1 MFFDAVSTGHMGLA
15 TVHSESA
22 ESVLDRLI
30 TLIKKD
36 VKAQYYTEE
45 FLKKVLSSSIDVI
58 VFMKNFKIEKIIK
71 SVQTNS
77 RNNVSGNKS
86 EGGE

>member
-1 MFFDAVSTGHMGLA
+1 MFFDALSTGHMGLA

-77 RNNVSGNKS
+77 RNNVSGNKCK
-86 EGGE
+86 GGK

>member
-1 MFFDAVSTGHMGLA
+1 MGLA

-36 VKAQYYTEE
+36 IKAQYYTED
-45 FLKKVLSSSIDVI
+45 FLKKVLSTSIDVI
-58 VFMKNFKIEKIIK
+58 VFMKNFKVEKIIK

-77 RNNVSGNKS
+77 RNIVSGNKCK
-86 EGGE
+86 GGK

>member
-1 MFFDAVSTGHMGLA
+1 MFFDALSTGHMGLA

-77 RNNVSGNKS
+77 RNNVSGNKCK
-86 EGGE
+86 GGN